1 MYLYN
6 ARIHTLDPQRP
17 NATALAIQG
26 DRIVAIGDEAEIW
39 AEFHASERSQD
50 MAGQVIL
57 PGLTDAHIHLE
68 MYALSLQRVDCETDT
83 IQECLRRVA
92 ERARQTPPGEWILGH
107 GWNQNNW
114 SEGFGSAADLDT
126 AAPDNPVY
134 LTAKSYHAGW
144 ASTLALKQ
152 AGISAATPDPL
163 NGRLGRA
170 AHGAPDGILFESAME
185 LVEQFVP
192 APSQEQV
199 QAAIRLAAQAL
210 WRMGVTG
217 VHDFD
222 GRSCFM
228 ALQSLHER
236 GELSLRVLKGIPL
249 PDLQYA
255 LGLGLRSGFGDD
267 MLRIGNVKAFMDG
280 ALGPQTAAMIQP
292 FEGGL
297 DSNREGLD
305 SSRGMLFLDAEQLYE
320 HGRLAA
326 QNGLPMAVHAIGDR
340 ANHEALLAFEHLR
353 RFELENKIASQG
365 GRLRHR
371 IEHVQLLHP
380 DDAGLL
386 AQLGVTASMQPIHA
400 TSDMLIADRYWGQR
414 ANYSYAWQ
422 LQLEHG
428 ANLAFG
434 SDAPV
439 EAPNPFWGL
448 HAAITRR
455 RQDGSP
461 GEPGWIP
468 AQKIGLQEALAA
480 YTRGPAY
487 AAGMEDRLGM
497 LKAGFLADL
506 IVLEQD
512 PFEVKPQELFSLAP
526 HSTMVGGK
534 WVYQA

>member
-6 ARIHTLDPQRP
+6 ARIHTLDPEQP
-17 NATALAIQG
+17 FANALAIQG
-26 DRIVAIGDEAEIW
+26 DRIVAVGDEAAIW
-39 AEFHASERSQD
+39 AEYHATEEGQD

-68 MYALSLQRVDCETDT
+68 MYALSLQWVNCETET
-83 IQECLRRVA
+83 LQECLKRVA

-107 GWNQNNW
+107 GWNQNSW
-114 SEGFGSAADLDT
+114 AEGFGSAADLDI
-126 AAPDNPVY
+126 AAPHNPVY

-144 ASTLALKQ
+144 ASGLALQQ
-152 AGISAATPDPL
+152 AELSAATPDPL
-163 NGRLGRA
+163 NGRLGRD

-185 LVEQFVP
+185 LVEKVVP
-192 APSQEQV
+192 APSQEQA
-199 QAAIRLAAQAL
+199 QAAIRLAQQAL

-255 LGLGLRSGFGDD
+255 IGLGLRSGFGDD
-267 MLRIGNVKAFMDG
+267 LLRIGNVKAFMDG

-297 DSNREGLD
+297 E
-305 SSRGMLFLDAEQLYE
+305 SSRGMLFLDAEQLFE

-353 RFELENKIASQG
+353 RFEQENKIASQG

-400 TSDMLIADRYWGQR
+400 TSDMLMADRYWGQR
-414 ANYSYAWQ
+414 AAYSYAWQ
-422 LQLEHG
+422 SQLEHG

-439 EAPNPFWGL
+439 EVPNPFWGL
-448 HAAITRR
+448 HAAVTRR

-461 GEPGWIP
+461 GELGWIP
-468 AQKIGLQEALAA
+468 AQKIGLQQALAA

-497 LKAGFLADL
+497 LKEGYLADL
-506 IVLEQD
+506 IVLAQD
-512 PFEVKPQELFSLAP
+512 PFEVPPQELFSQEP
-526 HSTMVGGK
+526 QSTMVGGK